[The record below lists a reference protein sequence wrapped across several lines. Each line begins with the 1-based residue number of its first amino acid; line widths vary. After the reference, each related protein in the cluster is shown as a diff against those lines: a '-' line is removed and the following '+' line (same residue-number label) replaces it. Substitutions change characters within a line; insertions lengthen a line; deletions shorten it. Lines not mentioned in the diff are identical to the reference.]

1 MIPEQVNEV
10 RYFGEINI
18 SRVRNP
24 STGNDKRNYDVL
36 LVAVDFCFPR
46 LQVVLFVQG
55 KELSKQ
61 NGDKNT
67 ISNGRLYDCRPLT
80 V

>member
-1 MIPEQVNEV
+1 M
-10 RYFGEINI
+10 RF
-18 SRVRNP
+18 RNS
-24 STGNDKRNYDVL
+24 STGNDERKYDVL
-36 LVAVDFCFPR
+36 LVAVDFCCPR

-61 NGDKNT
+61 NVDKNT